1 MPPARRHQF
10 PRRDPEP
17 RQGRPSASAQPPILS
32 AQWNGRDA
40 FTIQEAGKIL
50 GLSRASA
57 YAAAT
62 RGDLPVI
69 WIGRRAIVPR
79 LALERLLDGDRQ
91 HKIRRKP

>member
-1 MPPARRHQF
+1 MIAKNRNDSPANRRV
-10 PRRDPEP
+10 
-17 RQGRPSASAQPPILS
+17 LS
-32 AQWNGRDA
+32 TQWDGRDA
-40 FTIQEAGKIL
+40 FTVQEAGKIL

-79 LALERLLDGDRQ
+79 LGLERLLAGA
-91 HKIRRKP
+91 